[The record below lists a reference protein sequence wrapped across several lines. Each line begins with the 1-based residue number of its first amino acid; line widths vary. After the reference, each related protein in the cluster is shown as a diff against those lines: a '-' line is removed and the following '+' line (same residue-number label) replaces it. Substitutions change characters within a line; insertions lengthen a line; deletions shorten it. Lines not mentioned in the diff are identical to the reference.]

1 MQIRMPYVL
10 GVLVVMFCVS
20 IFVSWADAGICPV
33 DPADKSAVVDL
44 PREEVPPPGKGSYY
58 VDRDQVLL
66 ELFGRV
72 T

>member
-1 MQIRMPYVL
+1 MQRMMLNIL
-10 GVLVVMFCVS
+10 GILIILFLGSS
-20 IFVSWADAGICPV
+20 IVPAVDAGVCPV

-44 PREEVPPPGKGSYY
+44 PREEVLPAGKGHTF

-66 ELFGRV
+66 EVFGRV